1 MLKFRNRTDAGQRL
15 AAELDQYANQPNALV
30 LALPRGGVPVAFE
43 IAQALNLPLDIYLVR
58 KLGVPEQPEL
68 AMGAIAPGNIMVLNN
83 DVLRSFGI
91 SRQTLLQVATQEKQ
105 ELARR
110 LQVYRGN
117 RAPLSVRGRF
127 VILVDDGIATSSTLR
142 AAITGLNQQHPQSI
156 VVAAPVGAV
165 ATCKSLK
172 QMVEDVVCLSMPEPL
187 SSIGLWYGDFS
198 QTSDHEVC
206 QLLERAAQQQREF
219 SLG

>member
-1 MLKFRNRTDAGQRL
+1 MLKFRNRTEAGQRL
-15 AAELDQYANQPNALV
+15 AAELDQYANRPDALV
-30 LALPRGGVPVAFE
+30 LALPRGGVPVGFE

-83 DVLRSFGI
+83 DVLRSFRI
-91 SRQTLLQVATQEKQ
+91 SRQTLLEVAAQERQ
-105 ELARR
+105 ELERR
-110 LQVYRGN
+110 LQAYRGD
-117 RAPLSVRGRF
+117 RPALPVRGKL

-142 AAITGLNQQHPQSI
+142 AAIIGLNQQHPQAI

-165 ATCKSLK
+165 ATCKALK
-172 QMVEDVVCLSMPEPL
+172 QTVADAICLSMPEPL
-187 SSIGLWYGDFS
+187 NSIGLWYKDFS
-198 QTSDHEVC
+198 QTSDAEVC
-206 QLLERAAQQQREF
+206 QLLERAAEQREY